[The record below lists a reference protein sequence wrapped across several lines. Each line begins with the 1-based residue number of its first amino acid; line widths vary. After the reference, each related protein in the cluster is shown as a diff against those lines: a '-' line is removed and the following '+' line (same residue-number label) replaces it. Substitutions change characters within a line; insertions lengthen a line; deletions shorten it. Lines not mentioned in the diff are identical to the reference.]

1 MFEGNHG
8 AKMRST
14 QTITF
19 PSSIPLYSHCRY
31 YGASSS
37 TPWAATRRISTKWKA
52 TQCADRFRGT
62 THRSCWR
69 HGRYI
74 PSQSF
79 LAASATVDSSVTRL
93 ASVRSTPH
101 PTPPPTGDG
110 AVVWN
115 GGGQEGRTGYPWIDA
130 AMTQLRTEGWLHH
143 LARHAVACFLTRG
156 DLWQVLRSALRRT
169 AMHKCRIVT

>member
-1 MFEGNHG
+1 MC
-8 AKMRST
+8 R
-14 QTITF
+14 Q
-19 PSSIPLYSHCRY
+19 IPWDHTPELLAAWEVHTLSVV
-31 YGASSS
+31 SSS
-37 TPWAATRRISTKWKA
+37 VRDSRLL
-52 TQCADRFRGT
+52 C
-62 THRSCWR
+62 H
-69 HGRYI
+69 
-74 PSQSF
+74 
-79 LAASATVDSSVTRL
+79 SARQRTI
-93 ASVRSTPH
+93 H
-101 PTPPPTGDG
+101 PPPHAPTHGDG